1 MDLFVKKVV
10 IFGNSGQLGQDIVQL
25 LKSINEYDLI
35 LPNREDLEKLDLVF
49 SSLSQ
54 NDIVINS
61 LAMTNTGLCEDEI
74 EQAYKI
80 NTFFVHDIA
89 KRCAT
94 KKIFLFQISTDY
106 VFDGLQNDEYQ
117 ESDLPKPLSL
127 YGASKL
133 AGEEM
138 SLAYNPQ
145 TFVFRVSSL
154 YGINSKNGNF
164 IETMVKKAKAKD
176 SISVV
181 ADQFMSPT
189 HTLDVAKTI
198 LHFISN
204 EVKEYGIYH
213 VTGEGRCSW
222 YEFTQEIFRVFNIN
236 EKILKV
242 SHTDFPAKLKRPVC
256 AVLSNKKINKYIKM
270 PTWQQALR
278 EYQVITE
285 DKK

>member
-1 MDLFVKKVV
+1 M
-10 IFGNSGQLGQDIVQL
+10 
-25 LKSINEYDLI
+25 
-35 LPNREDLEKLDLVF
+35 KL
-49 SSLSQ
+49 
-54 NDIVINS
+54 N
-61 LAMTNTGLCEDEI
+61 
-74 EQAYKI
+74 
-80 NTFFVHDIA
+80 
-89 KRCAT
+89 
-94 KKIFLFQISTDY
+94 
-106 VFDGLQNDEYQ
+106 
-117 ESDLPKPLSL
+117 
-127 YGASKL
+127 
-133 AGEEM
+133 
-138 SLAYNPQ
+138 
-145 TFVFRVSSL
+145 FVFRVSSL